1 MHYLKFTFV
10 SLAFTYF
17 MVTADS
23 RRRVVAA
30 IVAGVL
36 VSTLVIAPPVA
47 EAQGGLIQA
56 IQAVLNVING
66 AIRSALNAINTARTA
81 ISNLYQNL
89 IWPVQLIN
97 QARSQVVQII
107 SQYRSVMAG
116 IVSIKLSSATLAT
129 PQSLENVMRDH
140 QVSNFTT
147 LTQNFSNTYG
157 AIPTS
162 SDASQAD
169 RDMSDMDDAL
179 TLDTLKTVKVSD
191 DATDLEF
198 QAANSIET
206 SAGQAAP
213 GSASFLTASAVA
225 STIRSQALTQKM
237 LAAEL
242 RLEAAHIAHQNGF
255 RKRGAAFATQL
266 RGLMIN
272 LLQHN

>member
-1 MHYLKFTFV
+1 MRYLTF
-10 SLAFTYF
+10 SRFFLAFAWL
-17 MVTADS
+17 MLTASS
-23 RRRVVAA
+23 RRHAVAVA
-30 IVAGVL
+30 VAGVL
-36 VSTLVIAPPVA
+36 ISVLMIAPPVA

-66 AIRSALNAINTARTA
+66 AIHTALNAINTARSA

-97 QARSQVVQII
+97 QARSQVLQMIG
-107 SQYRSVMAG
+107 QYRNPMAG
-116 IVSIKLSSATLAT
+116 ILGIKLSSATLPT
-129 PQSLENVMRDH
+129 PQSLENLMRDH
-140 QVSNFTT
+140 RVNNFTT
-147 LTQNFSNTYG
+147 LTQNFGNTYG

-191 DATDLEF
+191 AATDLEF
-198 QAANSIET
+198 EAANSIET

-213 GSASFLTASAVA
+213 GSAPLLTASAVA
-225 STIRSQALTQKM
+225 SSIRSQALTQKM

-255 RKRGAAFATQL
+255 RKRGATFASQL

-272 LLQHN
+272 LMQHN